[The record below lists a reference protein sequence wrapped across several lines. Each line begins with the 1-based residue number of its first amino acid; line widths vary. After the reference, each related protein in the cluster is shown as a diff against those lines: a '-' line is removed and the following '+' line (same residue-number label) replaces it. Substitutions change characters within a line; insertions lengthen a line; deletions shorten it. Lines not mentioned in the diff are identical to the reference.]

1 MDKFFIKET
10 KMFYEF
16 ISRFHLWSAI
26 FALVF
31 GLAVFFV
38 RKGTRLHKQLGYA
51 YFFNMLG
58 LNISALFIYQLTGN
72 FGPFHISALAS
83 LLTLIAGF
91 VPAYLRLPRKGWL
104 DLHYE
109 FMNWSYVGLVAA
121 GVSEVVTRIPSSPF
135 WPAVTPSAFP
145 SKPIGMTCANALAS
159 CDITLNFS
167 LTKSCAVVG
176 AALLP
181 SDFALITVC
190 PFQPENV
197 MSPTAPPTLPN
208 IFFVNFPI

>member
-1 MDKFFIKET
+1 
-10 KMFYEF
+10 MFYEF
-16 ISRFHLWSAI
+16 ISKFHLWSAVS
-26 FALVF
+26 ALVF
-31 GLAVFFV
+31 GLVVFLV

-91 VPAYLRLPRKGWL
+91 VPVYLSLPRKGWL

-121 GVSEVVTRIPSSPF
+121 GVSEAATRIPSSPF
-135 WPAVTPSAFP
+135 WPAVLGGSIAVFFIGGILINSLRPKSVTQARVGLSQPTEE
-145 SKPIGMTCANALAS
+145 PIDFFTALKRRRSTCN
-159 CDITLNFS
+159 
-167 LTKSCAVVG
+167 
-176 AALLP
+176 
-181 SDFALITVC
+181 
-190 PFQPENV
+190 
-197 MSPTAPPTLPN
+197 
-208 IFFVNFPI
+208 

>member
-1 MDKFFIKET
+1 
-10 KMFYEF
+10 MFYEF

-31 GLAVFFV
+31 GLSVFFV

-91 VPAYLRLPRKGWL
+91 VPAYLRQPRKGWL

-121 GVSEVVTRIPSSPF
+121 GISEAVTRIPSSPF
-135 WPAVTPSAFP
+135 WPAVVGGSIVVFF
-145 SKPIGMTCANALAS
+145 IGGVLIN
-159 CDITLNFS
+159 S
-167 LTKSCAVVG
+167 LRPKSVTRARESLSQPTEEPMDFF
-176 AALLP
+176 AALKRRR
-181 SDFALITVC
+181 STC
-190 PFQPENV
+190 N
-197 MSPTAPPTLPN
+197 
-208 IFFVNFPI
+208 